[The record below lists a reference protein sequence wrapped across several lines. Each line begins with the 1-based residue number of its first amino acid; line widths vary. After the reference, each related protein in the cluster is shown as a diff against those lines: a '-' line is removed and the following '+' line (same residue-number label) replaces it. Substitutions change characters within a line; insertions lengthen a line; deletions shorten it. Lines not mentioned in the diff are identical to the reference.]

1 MNAPAERPA
10 TFVASRESFEEAIVW
25 LKGPQATG
33 LTHAEL
39 EDQLDR
45 RGRELLR
52 LMLQDHLS
60 LRAAT
65 ESRLEAVV
73 DAEAVTHGAVE
84 SGHRRPLATI
94 FGDVDVERLAYRHR
108 GHPNLYPADGM
119 LNLPAERYSHTLR
132 RLAAVEASRGSFE
145 EAGVAVERA
154 TGQHVAKRQVEALAS
169 RAASDVEQFYR
180 SRDQGQ
186 AAEGDVLVISADGK
200 GIVMRPDALRP
211 ATARAAAAATNKLD
225 CRLSKGEKRNRKRLA
240 EVGAVYDL
248 APVIRTPGDI
258 LASKSGGAAIPAPK
272 AKGKWVTA
280 SVVDDAAVVIGKVFD
295 EAERRDPRHCRRWVA
310 LVDGNNHQ
318 IDRIQAEAKARG
330 VAVAIVVD
338 LIHVLEYLWATVW
351 AFFAEGDTAAQDWVR
366 DRALAVLEGH
376 ARDVAAG
383 IRRRATAAALSK
395 QKRTAADAC
404 AKYLTNKAEYLDYP
418 TALAAG
424 WPIASGVIEGTC
436 RYVVADRMD
445 ITGAR
450 WSVDGAEAVL
460 KLRAVRANNDF
471 NEYWDFHLRNERQ
484 RIHETR
490 YANGIIPMAA

>member
-1 MNAPAERPA
+1 MSSFAAQAA
-10 TFVASRESFEEAIVW
+10 TFEASRESFEETLGW
-25 LKGPQATG
+25 LKGPDATV

-39 EDQLDR
+39 EDQLDC

-73 DAEAVTHGAVE
+73 DADAVTHGAVE

-94 FGDVDVERLAYRHR
+94 FGEVDVERLAYRHR
-108 GHPNLYPADGM
+108 GHPNLYPADAV
-119 LNLPAERYSHTLR
+119 LNLPAERHSHTLR
-132 RLAAVEASRGSFE
+132 RLAAVESSRGSFE
-145 EAGVAVERA
+145 EASEAVERA

-169 RAASDVEQFYR
+169 RAATDVEEFYR
-180 SRDQGQ
+180 SRTHGE
-186 AAEGDVLVISADGK
+186 AADSDVLVISADGK
-200 GIVMRPDALRP
+200 GIVMRPDGLRP
-211 ATARAAAAATNKLD
+211 ATARAAAATTKLD

-248 APVIRTPGDI
+248 TPVVRTPADI
-258 LASKSGGAAIPAPK
+258 LASNSGGAATPAPK
-272 AKGKWVTA
+272 AKAKWVTA
-280 SVVDDAAVVIGKVFD
+280 SVVDDAAVVIRKVFD
-295 EAERRDPRHCRRWVA
+295 EAERRDPRHRRRWVG

-318 IDRIQAEAKARG
+318 IDRIQTEAKARG
-330 VAVAIVVD
+330 VDITIVVD
-338 LIHVLEYLWATVW
+338 LIHVLEYLWGAVW
-351 AFFAEGDTAAQDWVR
+351 AFFEEGDTAAEAWVR
-366 DRALAVLEGH
+366 DRTLAVLEGN
-376 ARDVAAG
+376 ARVVAAG
-383 IRRRATAAALSK
+383 IRRRATAAGLSK
-395 QKRTAADAC
+395 QKRIKADAC

-471 NEYWDFHLRNERQ
+471 SEYWEFHLTKERQ

-490 YANGIIPMAA
+490 YATGTIPMAA